1 MEEPS
6 TASKA
11 VFRKTPYSIE
21 LDPTNMQHRTLVA
34 IGTKR
39 HLAAPQQSVAFGGK
53 ADMGFHTGNV
63 GF

>member
-1 MEEPS
+1 VLPIDG
-6 TASKA
+6 
-11 VFRKTPYSIE
+11 VLFRFKE
-21 LDPTNMQHRTLVA
+21 CRTSA
-34 IGTKR
+34 FGTKR